1 MIIVLPRVSQYLEAE
16 CISMLAH
23 PRRNGRC
30 RVYVADTNPFNS
42 NCYEHLTYVLAG
54 KGCAKCIASNM
65 INVGLRTRK
74 GVSDI
79 TYGEAPARGK

>member
-1 MIIVLPRVSQYLEAE
+1 VMIMLPRVNRCFEAE

-42 NCYEHLTYVLAG
+42 DFYERLTYVLVG
-54 KGCAKCIASNM
+54 KGCAKCIVSDM
-65 INVGLRTRK
+65 INVGLRLRK
-74 GVSDI
+74 G
-79 TYGEAPARGK
+79 GF

>member
-1 MIIVLPRVSQYLEAE
+1 VIVMLPWVSRYFEVE

-42 NCYEHLTYVLAG
+42 DCHEHLTYVLAG
-54 KGCAKCIASNM
+54 KRCAKCIASNV
-65 INVGLRTRK
+65 INVGLRLRK
-74 GVSDI
+74 GVFDI
-79 TYGEAPARGK
+79 TFAEAPARGK

>member
-1 MIIVLPRVSQYLEAE
+1 VIIMLPRVNRYFEAE

-30 RVYVADTNPFNS
+30 RVYVADTNPFNYDCS
-42 NCYEHLTYVLAG
+42 DRLTYVLVG
-54 KGCAKCIASNM
+54 KGCAKCIVSNL
-65 INVGLRTRK
+65 INVGLRLRK

-79 TYGEAPARGK
+79 TYAEDPARGK